1 MPKSQVVAVIM
12 GGGQGTRLFPLT
24 LVRSK
29 PAVPFGGKYRL
40 VDIPVSNCLNSR
52 FNKIFVLTQFN
63 SESLNRHINETY
75 QFDSFSR
82 GFVSL
87 LAAEQTPEKSD
98 WFQGTADAVRQ
109 CLRHIRVQRPNY
121 VLILSGDQLYNM
133 DFRNL
138 LDFHISNEAELTI
151 STIPVEKDKAGSF
164 GIMKLGED
172 SKITEFQEKPG
183 ADKLE
188 NLKSFEKN
196 GKNYLASMGIYLFNY
211 DLLEK
216 ILLES
221 DFNDFGK
228 HLIPH
233 AIENFK
239 VFGYVFDGFWDDIG
253 TIDSY
258 FKANI
263 ALTDILPPFSL
274 YDEIN
279 HPVYYMRRY
288 IPPAKVR
295 SSRIDE
301 SIIADGAIIEGATI
315 IKTLIG
321 IRSYIKK
328 DTTLINTVAFGND
341 YYQVET
347 GKELL
352 SIGNSC
358 HIERAIIDKN
368 AIIGNHVVIRDHKN
382 EDDYKGD
389 LFWIRDGI
397 TVVKKGAIIPSHTVI

>member
-1 MPKSQVVAVIM
+1 MPTAQVVAVIM
-12 GGGQGTRLFPLT
+12 GGGKGTRLFPLT

-40 VDIPVSNCLNSR
+40 VDIPISNCLNSR

-109 CLRHIRVQRPNY
+109 SLRHIRVQRPQY
-121 VLILSGDQLYNM
+121 VLILSGDQLYHF
-133 DFRNL
+133 DFREFL
-138 LDFHISNEAELTI
+138 TFHQNRGAEITI
-151 STIPVEKDKAGSF
+151 ATIPVEEEKAGSF
-164 GIMKLGED
+164 GIMKIDEN
-172 SKITEFQEKPG
+172 SRITDFKEKPNHEQ
-183 ADKLE
+183 LE
-188 NLKSFEKN
+188 TMKSPSSS
-196 GKNYLASMGIYLFNY
+196 GKEYLASMGIYLFNY
-211 DLLEK
+211 SCLEK
-216 ILLES
+216 ILLDS
-221 DFNDFGK
+221 KFIDFGK
-228 HLIPH
+228 HLIPESIKTH
-233 AIENFK
+233 K
-239 VFGYVFDGFWDDIG
+239 VFGYVFKGFWDDIG
-253 TIDSY
+253 TIDSF
-258 FKANI
+258 FKSNI
-263 ALTDILPPFSL
+263 SLTDVLPPFSL

-279 HPVYYMRRY
+279 HPVYFRRRY

-295 SSRIDE
+295 SSKIDE
-301 SIIADGAIIEGATI
+301 SIVSEGAIIEGATV
-315 IKTLIG
+315 IKSLIG

-328 DTTLINTVAFGND
+328 DTTLINTIVFGND
-341 YYQVET
+341 FYLIDEE
-347 GKELL
+347 KELL

-368 AIIGNHVVIRDHKN
+368 VIIGDHVVIRDHKG
-382 EDDYKGD
+382 EEDYKGD

-397 TVVKKGAIIPSHTVI
+397 TVVKKEAIIPSYTVI

>member
-138 LDFHISNEAELTI
+138 LDFHISNGAELTI

-221 DFNDFGK
+221 DFIDFGK

-233 AIENFK
+233 AIDNFK
-239 VFGYVFDGFWDDIG
+239 VFGYVFEGFWDDIG

-295 SSRIDE
+295 ASRIDE

-397 TVVKKGAIIPSHTVI
+397 TVVKKGAVIPSHTVI